1 MNGVRLTM
9 RKRASCL
16 EQTDD
21 PPASVVLLECGPRF
35 LDFYEQH
42 CPIEGLVMMEVSHI
56 CVIQ

>member
-1 MNGVRLTM
+1 M
-9 RKRASCL
+9 RKRAPCL

-21 PPASVVLLECGPRF
+21 PLAGVVLLDCGPRF